1 MTVRAATWR
10 LVLFAGVM
18 MVVLA
23 LVLTAIK
30 RPVDGDTHAHDALF
44 TDANGLKVGDDVRMY
59 GVQVG
64 KIEGISLET
73 GDGKEAKPTGRV
85 SSVQAK
91 VRLTVRDS
99 TPVYDNS
106 VLAIR
111 YQNLTG
117 QRYIDLQQQPNPGL
131 RLPGNATIGTDMTVP
146 SFDVTSL
153 FNGLKPVLATLSPE
167 SVNRFTENMLAVLE
181 GDGNGLGP
189 AMESIAE
196 LSAYVGDRQQ
206 VIGTLVRN
214 MSDIADRVGGR
225 VHYLVP
231 LLARLSDVFGS
242 LRENID
248 GLARFAMTAPSV
260 LGPVDRL
267 LGALGLDQDGA
278 ADLDAQLRRLFPDP
292 EQAVEVFGK
301 LPGLLTAIDNALPH
315 TVAGWKPQCSKGDA
329 DVPAPLQVLIAGQKV
344 AVCKA

>member
-1 MTVRAATWR
+1 MTVRAAAWR
-10 LVLFAGVM
+10 LVVFAGVM

-44 TDANGLKVGDDVRMY
+44 LDANGLKAGDDVRMY

-64 KIEGISLET
+64 KVERISLA
-73 GDGKEAKPTGRV
+73 GVK
-85 SSVQAK
+85 AK

-131 RLPGNATIGTDMTVP
+131 RLADDATIGTDMTIP

-153 FNGLKPVLATLSPE
+153 FNGLKPVLATMSPE
-167 SVNRFTENMLAVLE
+167 SVNKFTENMLAVLQ

-196 LSAYVGDRQQ
+196 LSKYVGDRQQ
-206 VIGTLVRN
+206 VIGTLVKN

-231 LLARLSDVFGS
+231 LLARLTDIFVS
-242 LRENID
+242 LQDNIG

-267 LGALGLDQDGA
+267 LSTLGLDQDGA
-278 ADLDAQLRRLFPDP
+278 ADLDAQIRRLFPDP
-292 EQAVEVFGK
+292 QQAVEVFGK
-301 LPGLLTAIDNALPH
+301 LPGLLDAVDNALPH
-315 TVAGWKPQCSKGDA
+315 TVAGWKPQCSKGSA
-329 DVPAPLQVLIAGQKV
+329 EVPAPLRVLIAGQQV
-344 AVCKA
+344 SICQA

>member
-1 MTVRAATWR
+1 MTVRAAAWR
-10 LVLFAGVM
+10 LALFAGVM
-18 MVVLA
+18 VVVLA

-30 RPVDGDTHAHDALF
+30 RPVDGETHAHDALF

-64 KIEGISLET
+64 KVERIAL
-73 GDGKEAKPTGRV
+73 DGVKARV
-85 SSVQAK
+85 H
-91 VRLTVRDS
+91 LTVQDA

-131 RLPGNATIGTDMTVP
+131 RLADNATIGADMTLP

-153 FNGLKPVLATLSPE
+153 FNGLKPVLATMSPE

-196 LSAYVGDRQQ
+196 LSKYVGDRQQ
-206 VIGTLVRN
+206 VIGTLVKN
-214 MSDIADRVGGR
+214 MSDISDRIGGR

-231 LLARLSDVFGS
+231 LLARLTDIFGS
-242 LRENID
+242 LQENIG

-260 LGPVDRL
+260 LGPLDRL
-267 LGALGLDQDGA
+267 LATLGLDESGA
-278 ADLDAQLRRLFPDP
+278 ADLDAQIRRLFPDP
-292 EQAVEVFGK
+292 QQAVEVFGK
-301 LPGLLTAIDNALPH
+301 LPGLLDAVDNALPR
-315 TVAGWKPQCSKGDA
+315 TVAGWKPQCSKGA
-329 DVPAPLQVLIAGQKV
+329 AEVPAPLQVLIGGQKV
-344 AVCKA
+344 AVCQA